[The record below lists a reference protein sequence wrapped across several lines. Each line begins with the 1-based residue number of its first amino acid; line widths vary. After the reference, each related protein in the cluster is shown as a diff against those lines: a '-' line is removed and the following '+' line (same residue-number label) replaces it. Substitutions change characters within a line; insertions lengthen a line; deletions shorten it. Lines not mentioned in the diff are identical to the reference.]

1 MADLIIGSSNIISTD
16 SGTPTIQSGVSFPSG
31 HIIQSIYNPTIAS
44 NSSNHTSEAV
54 AASVTG
60 QITITSGNGVLIYVQ
75 AGYVYLDRNS
85 GDMGYTARIR
95 EGLTTSGTEISAVV
109 ERHTAHPSNWT
120 TNFSLWGYDS
130 SPADTTP
137 DYCLTLTTGPSTGG
151 AHYVRLESGY
161 TSVVVAYFALPVT
174 PLPFPTELLLTTPS

>member
-1 MADLIIGSSNIISTD
+1 MASTIKTNNITGFSGGAGSAPITLSGDTATL
-16 SGTPTIQSGVSFPSG
+16 SGTGVTFPAG

-44 NSSNHTSEAV
+44 NSSDHTSEAV

-60 QITITSGNGVLIYVQ
+60 QITITSGNSVLIYVQ

-137 DYCLTLTTGPSTGG
+137 DYCLTLTTSPSAGG

-161 TSVVVAYFALPVT
+161 TSSTYLKFFL
-174 PLPFPTELLLTTPS
+174 FEIQQ

>member
-1 MADLIIGSSNIISTD
+1 MSTIVADNIEPRTAGSSTNINANLNSASI
-16 SGTPTIQSGVSFPSG
+16 FPAG
-31 HIIQSIYNPTIAS
+31 HIIQSIYNPTIVS
-44 NSSNHTSEAV
+44 NTTNHTSEAV

-95 EGLTTSGTEISAVV
+95 EGLTTSGTGLSSVY
-109 ERHTAHPSNWT
+109 ERHTAHPSNWFT
-120 TNFSLWGYDS
+120 HFNMWGYDS

-137 DYCLTLTTGPSTGG
+137 DYCLTLERISSG
-151 AHYVRLESGY
+151 AHYVKLNS
-161 TSVVVAYFALPVT
+161 TSAEYLKFFLFEVKQ
-174 PLPFPTELLLTTPS
+174 

>member
-1 MADLIIGSSNIISTD
+1 MASELFVNKITGT
-16 SGTPTIQSGVSFPSG
+16 SGTSGGAPITLSGNAATLGSGVTFPTG
-31 HIIQSIYNPTIAS
+31 HIVQFQHNPSIVS

-54 AASVTG
+54 AASVTN
-60 QITITSGNGVLIYVQ
+60 QISITSGNGVLIYVQ

-95 EGLTTSGTEISAVV
+95 QGTTTSGTELSAVV
-109 ERHTAHPSNWT
+109 ERHTAHPSNWS

-130 SPADTTP
+130 SPPDTSP

-151 AHYVRLESGY
+151 AHYVRLES
-161 TSVVVAYFALPVT
+161 TSSAYLKFFL
-174 PLPFPTELLLTTPS
+174 FEIQQ

>member
-1 MADLIIGSSNIISTD
+1 MASTIKTNNITGFSGGAGSAPITLSGDTATL
-16 SGTPTIQSGVSFPSG
+16 SGTGVTFPAG

-44 NSSNHTSEAV
+44 NSSDHTSEAV

-137 DYCLTLTTGPSTGG
+137 DYCLTLTTSPSAGG
-151 AHYVRLESGY
+151 AHYVRLES
-161 TSVVVAYFALPVT
+161 TSSANLKFFL
-174 PLPFPTELLLTTPS
+174 FEIQQ